1 MAQKKPLR
9 SSQALPTRPVQ
20 RWLVPVKSFLEIE
33 AASGVIL
40 LLCTVIALALANSPW
55 AKPFADFW
63 HTHVGFV
70 FGDFGL
76 EGELGHLIINDALMT
91 IFFFVVGL
99 EVKREIVGGELRD
112 PRKALLP
119 IVGALGGVLTPA
131 TIYLLFQSGELAQ
144 RGWAIPMATDIAFV
158 VGILALFG
166 SRVPFGLKIFLL
178 TLAIVDD
185 LVAVLVIAIV
195 FTEKISMGYIAL
207 AMIGFALTYL
217 LNRIG
222 VRSVA
227 IYLMVGIGVW
237 IAFHHAGVHPTI
249 AGVVLG
255 LLTPAK
261 AWIGKRTFVE
271 IVQDY
276 WEKLNGEDDDDP
288 EQLPI
293 NIEQLQ
299 FVAREALSPLHRLEM
314 FLHPWVAFVIMPIFA
329 LANAGVPL
337 EISALG
343 DSVSIA
349 IAAGLAIGKPL
360 GILLFCWVA
369 IVLGWTRLPYGV
381 RWPMFIAGACLGGIG
396 FTMALFL
403 NSLAFPADTYPE
415 LASAGKVGTLMGSFI
430 SAAVGCGL
438 LTWVT
443 RTDRCNDDGSPTR
456 PPLPPP

>member
-1 MAQKKPLR
+1 MATKKQQA
-9 SSQALPTRPVQ
+9 SSQALPVRPVQ

-40 LLCTVIALALANSPW
+40 LICTLVALVVANSSW
-55 AKPFADFW
+55 AKPFSEFW

-70 FGDFGL
+70 FGDFTL
-76 EGELGHLIINDALMT
+76 EGELGHLVINDALMT

-99 EVKREIVGGELRD
+99 EVKREIMGGELRD

-131 TIYLLFQSGELAQ
+131 AIYLLFQAGELAQ

-185 LVAVLVIAIV
+185 LVAVLVIALV
-195 FTEKISMGYIAL
+195 FTEKISLGYIAL
-207 AMIGFALTYL
+207 ASLGFAATYF

-222 VRSVA
+222 VRSIA
-227 IYLMVGIGVW
+227 IYLLVGIGVW
-237 IAFHHAGVHPTI
+237 FAFHHAGVHPTI
-249 AGVVLG
+249 AGVILG
-255 LLTPAK
+255 LMTPSK
-261 AWIGKRTFVE
+261 AWIGKSTFVE
-271 IVQDY
+271 VVQEY
-276 WEKLNGEDDDDP
+276 WEKLSGEEEDR
-288 EQLPI
+288 EALPV
-293 NIEQLQ
+293 NVEQLQ

-337 EISALG
+337 ELSAMG
-343 DSVSIA
+343 DSVSVA

-360 GILLFCWVA
+360 GILLFCSVA
-369 IVLGWTRLPYGV
+369 IALGWSRLPVGV
-381 RWPMFIAGACLGGIG
+381 TWPTFIAGACLGGIG

-403 NSLAFPADTYPE
+403 NALAFPADTFPE
-415 LASAGKVGTLMGSFI
+415 FASAGKVGTLMGSCV
-430 SAAVGCGL
+430 SAVIGCGL
-438 LTWVT
+438 MIWAT
-443 RTDRCNDDGSPTR
+443 RTDRPKQV
-456 PPLPPP
+456 

>member
-1 MAQKKPLR
+1 MSFEQENTMANKKNAQ
-9 SSQALPTRPVQ
+9 SSQAIPVRPVQ
-20 RWLVPVKSFLEIE
+20 QWLVPVKRFLEIE

-40 LLCTVIALALANSPW
+40 LLCTVVALVLANSPF
-55 AKPFADFW
+55 AKPFAEFW
-63 HTHVGFV
+63 HTHVGIV
-70 FGDFGL
+70 FGDYGL
-76 EGELGHLIINDALMT
+76 EGEFGHLVINDALMT

-112 PRKALLP
+112 PRKAILP

-131 TIYLLFQSGELAQ
+131 TIYLLFQSGESGE

-195 FTEKISMGYIAL
+195 FTEKISIGYLAL

-217 LNRIG
+217 CNRIG
-222 VRSVA
+222 VRSIA
-227 IYLMVGIGVW
+227 IYLIIGIGVW
-237 IAFHHAGVHPTI
+237 ISFHHAGVHPTI

-255 LLTPAK
+255 ILTPAK

-271 IVQDY
+271 VFQEY
-276 WEKLNGEDDDDP
+276 WEKLSGDDDDP
-288 EQLPI
+288 EELPV
-293 NIEQLQ
+293 NVEQLR

-314 FLHPWVAFVIMPIFA
+314 FLHPWVAFVIMPVFA

-337 EISALG
+337 QISALG
-343 DSVSIA
+343 DSVSLA
-349 IAAGLAIGKPL
+349 IAAGLAVGKPL
-360 GILLFCWVA
+360 GIILFCSVA
-369 IVLGWTRLPYGV
+369 IGLGWSRLPQGV
-381 RWPMFIAGACLGGIG
+381 NWLTFVAGACLGGIG

-403 NSLAFPADTYPE
+403 NSLAFPAE
-415 LASAGKVGTLMGSFI
+415 EFAALESAGKVGTLMGSCI
-430 SAAVGCGL
+430 SAAIGCGL
-438 LTWVT
+438 LVWAT
-443 RTDRCNDDGSPTR
+443 RTDRTQKIS
-456 PPLPPP
+456 

>member
-1 MAQKKPLR
+1 MANKRKPA
-9 SSQALPTRPVQ
+9 SSKSIPTRPVQ

-33 AASGVIL
+33 AVSGVIL
-40 LLCTVIALALANSPW
+40 LLCTVIALILANSSL
-55 AKPFADFW
+55 AKPFAEFW
-63 HTHVGFV
+63 HTHVGIV
-70 FGDFGL
+70 FGDWGL
-76 EGELGHLIINDALMT
+76 EGEFGHLVINDALMT

-99 EVKREIVGGELRD
+99 EVKREIVGGELKD

-131 TIYLLFQSGELAQ
+131 AIYLLFQSNEQAQ

-166 SRVPFGLKIFLL
+166 SRIPFGLKIFLL

-195 FTEKISMGYIAL
+195 FTEKISIGYIAL
-207 AMIGFALTYL
+207 AMVGFALTYFC
-217 LNRIG
+217 NRIG

-227 IYLMVGIGVW
+227 IYLMIGVGVW

-255 LLTPAK
+255 ILTPAK
-261 AWIGKRTFVE
+261 AWIGKPTFVE
-271 IVQDY
+271 VLQEF
-276 WEKLNGEDDDDP
+276 WERISGDDD
-288 EQLPI
+288 EEEELPV
-293 NIEQLQ
+293 NVEQLQ

-314 FLHPWVAFVIMPIFA
+314 FLHPWVAFVIMPVFA

-337 EISALG
+337 ELSALG
-343 DSVSIA
+343 NPVSIA

-360 GILLFCWVA
+360 GIILFCWIA
-369 IVLGWTRLPYGV
+369 IALGWSRLPDGV
-381 RWPMFIAGACLGGIG
+381 RWSTFTAGACLGGVG

-403 NSLAFPADTYPE
+403 NSLAFPADTFPE
-415 LASAGKVGTLMGSFI
+415 FESAGKVGTLMGSCI

-438 LTWVT
+438 MFLAT
-443 RTDRCNDDGSPTR
+443 RTDHFPMRSDH
-456 PPLPPP
+456 